1 MAWHHFIATSQTSIL
16 CAGGNFGDALG
27 ARGTRRT
34 NDHARAPFSRDTAI
48 ATRQLLE
55 LGELTPRCRMPE
67 ISFSPAIPQ
76 ELELPLPPVLNS
88 DQLAVLLDRAP
99 STIRGDVSRAPYKL
113 PPWCS
118 PPGSTRKVWLTATVL
133 SWLAAHET
141 APAAE
146 PAAPVAPVAPVA
158 PRPRRGRPPNFERA
172 AAVVAGQE
180 GGAK

>member
-1 MAWHHFIATSQTSIL
+1 
-16 CAGGNFGDALG
+16 
-27 ARGTRRT
+27 
-34 NDHARAPFSRDTAI
+34 
-48 ATRQLLE
+48 
-55 LGELTPRCRMPE
+55 MPE

-146 PAAPVAPVAPVA
+146 PAAPVAPVAP
-158 PRPRRGRPPNFERA
+158 RPRRGRPPNSERA
-172 AAVVAGQE
+172 AAAKAAVTGQQE
-180 GGAK
+180 RGAQ

>member
-1 MAWHHFIATSQTSIL
+1 
-16 CAGGNFGDALG
+16 
-27 ARGTRRT
+27 
-34 NDHARAPFSRDTAI
+34 
-48 ATRQLLE
+48 
-55 LGELTPRCRMPE
+55 MPE
-67 ISFSPAIPQ
+67 ISFSPAIPP

-133 SWLAAHET
+133 SWLAGHQT

-146 PAAPVAPVAPVA
+146 PAATAHEEQPKKSRAGHP
-158 PRPRRGRPPNFERA
+158 GNKKIA
-172 AAVVAGQE
+172 AAKAAGYESYAAWQRALRAQE
-180 GGAK
+180 GGAQ